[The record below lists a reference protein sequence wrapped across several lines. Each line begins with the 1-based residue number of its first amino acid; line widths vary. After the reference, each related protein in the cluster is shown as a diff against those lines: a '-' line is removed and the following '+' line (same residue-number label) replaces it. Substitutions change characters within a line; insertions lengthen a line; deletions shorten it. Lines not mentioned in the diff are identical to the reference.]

1 MVAVRHEESVFIC
14 FLHWLGTSR
23 PPEMNKCNA
32 VGRLHQQNRLQK
44 TLLIA

>member
-1 MVAVRHEESVFIC
+1 MKVSIFDLFVGSA
-14 FLHWLGTSR
+14 R

-32 VGRLHQQNRLQK
+32 VGRLHQKNRLQK